1 MAKLY
6 AGTSGF
12 AYPSWKPLFYPEKLP
27 SAKFLEYYATRLNAV
42 ESNYTFR
49 RLISEKVLDNWMQV
63 TPPGF
68 LFAVKAHMRIT
79 HLLRLKDS
87 GEAVAR
93 FLNTLNPLAA
103 AGRLGPV
110 LFQLPPNLKRNDA
123 LLLDFVRTLPRLIRG
138 VLEVRH
144 ESWFDPAALA
154 ILHDH
159 NVALCRAETDNLS
172 APDVLTADFVYFR
185 LRKSEYPPDVRAAL
199 AEQVRA
205 HLAAGRDVFAIF
217 KHEDDPAGTQ
227 YAEELLV
234 ACAGG

>member
-27 SAKFLEYYATRLNAV
+27 AARFLEYYATKLNTV

-49 RLISEKVLDNWMQV
+49 RHITEKVLDGWMKV
-63 TPPGF
+63 TPEEF
-68 LFAVKAHMRIT
+68 RFTVKAHQYIT
-79 HLLRLKDS
+79 HILRLKDA
-87 GEAVAR
+87 GEAVSR

-110 LFQLPPNLKRNDA
+110 LFQIPPNLKRQDD
-123 LLLDFVRTLPRLIRG
+123 LLRDFVRHIPPVVRA

-154 ILHDH
+154 ILRDH
-159 NVALCRAETDNLS
+159 NIALCRAETDNLS
-172 APDVLTADFVYFR
+172 APDVLTAGFVYFR
-185 LRKSEYPPDVRAAL
+185 LRKSEYPPDVRAQL
-199 AEQVRA
+199 AVQVKE

-217 KHEDDPAGTQ
+217 KHEDDPAGAQ
-227 YAEELLV
+227 YALELLSCV
-234 ACAGG
+234 